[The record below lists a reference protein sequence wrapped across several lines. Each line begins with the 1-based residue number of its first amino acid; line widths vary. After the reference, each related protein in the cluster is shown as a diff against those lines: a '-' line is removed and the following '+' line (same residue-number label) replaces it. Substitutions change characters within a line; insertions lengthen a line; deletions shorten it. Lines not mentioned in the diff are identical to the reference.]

1 MSRKNGEKKRG
12 GGTLKKGDFE
22 LNEATWNDP
31 EMSLSFIEF
40 IDSVD
45 LILKMQFRPLIW
57 LGVLGQLYI

>member
-1 MSRKNGEKKRG
+1 
-12 GGTLKKGDFE
+12 
-22 LNEATWNDP
+22 
-31 EMSLSFIEF
+31 MSLSFIEF